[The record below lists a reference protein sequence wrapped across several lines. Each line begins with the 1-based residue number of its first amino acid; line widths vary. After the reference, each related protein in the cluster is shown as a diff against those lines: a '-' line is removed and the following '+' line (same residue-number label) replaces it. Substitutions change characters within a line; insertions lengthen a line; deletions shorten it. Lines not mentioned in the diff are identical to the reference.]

1 MIKRLVLAFCD
12 LRAQVRLA
20 FAEIRADDAIRIR
33 AEAVVELQ
41 RASDMVAYTD
51 AGLRLARADADAAIR
66 DVRRHYQRAAVGL
79 R

>member
-1 MIKRLVLAFCD
+1 MIKRVVLALRD

-20 FAEIRADDAIRIR
+20 FAEMRADDAIRIR

-41 RASDMVAYTD
+41 RASEMMAISD
-51 AGLRLARADADAAIR
+51 ACLRLARADSEAAIR